1 MLVTLTDTAIFPAFK
16 SGVFLKLPDFVEIA
30 YMLRYSFC
38 RAFFPVYFL
47 LPCLFPQFAWAGGA
61 GGDTTDSNSNPVDN
75 YQISPTPT
83 SETPTSTTSNS
94 PASTSETSVAAAPN
108 SGTST
113 STTSTL
119 EIPTTA
125 STLTTQ
131 QTGIVQFNNS
141 GYSNLSYPNCG
152 GICAFGI
159 VKLTPSNNG
168 NVNSEAVMGVVMQ
181 FDSPEKR
188 NAQAQQS
195 YFKAQQ
201 NLSKAQCDRFAQQDE
216 ILLLT
221 QLADAVEQCKDA
233 RANLLALAAAKR
245 MRMTAEELLSRAYK
259 QPRQCNSRNGS

>member
-1 MLVTLTDTAIFPAFK
+1 
-16 SGVFLKLPDFVEIA
+16 
-30 YMLRYSFC
+30 MLRYSFG
-38 RAFFPVYFL
+38 RAFFLLSFL

-75 YQISPTPT
+75 SQISPTPT

-113 STTSTL
+113 SEIPASTSTL
-119 EIPTTA
+119 TP
-125 STLTTQ
+125 Q
-131 QTGIVQFNNS
+131 QTGIGQFNNS
-141 GYSNLSYPNCG
+141 SYSNLSYPNCG

-195 YFKAQQ
+195 YFKAQE
-201 NLSKAQCDRFAQQDE
+201 NFSKAQSDRFAQEDE
-216 ILLLT
+216 ISLLT

-259 QPRQCNSRNGS
+259 QPRQCN